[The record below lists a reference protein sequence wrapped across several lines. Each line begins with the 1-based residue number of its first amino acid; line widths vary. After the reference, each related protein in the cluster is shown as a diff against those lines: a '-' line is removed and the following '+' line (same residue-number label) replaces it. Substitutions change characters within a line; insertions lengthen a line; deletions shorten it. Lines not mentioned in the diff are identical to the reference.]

1 MKFIFILM
9 VGALAYAT
17 GCSSESP
24 APVNSGATPSQH
36 GAHSPDKSHSA
47 SHPMAVA
54 KDGGAVVVAA
64 ESETPQAGEPVA
76 LRLMIHEPG
85 GAMAKTFEE
94 LHTKKLHL
102 ILIRKELDEFA
113 HLHPD
118 VDASGNITFEHTFP
132 VGGEYFLFVDYK
144 LPGEEA
150 STARGRIRVSGDA
163 PPADEL
169 TPDVPGLVKGDGL
182 AARISLKDAHAG
194 TNTTIE
200 FHVMDEAETPVD
212 DLEPYLGAMGHLVI
226 VSADGRQYVHAHPL
240 NENSAQGGGV
250 EFMAH
255 FPKPGVYKGW
265 GQFQRSGTVFTIPF
279 VVAVD

>member
-1 MKFIFILM
+1 MRSVLTLC
-9 VGALAYAT
+9 ALVCTT

-24 APVNSGATPSQH
+24 APVDSGATPSQH
-36 GAHSPDKSHSA
+36 GAHSPNKSHSA
-47 SHPMAVA
+47 SHAMAMA

-64 ESETPQAGEPVA
+64 ESETPKAGEPAA
-76 LRLMIHEPG
+76 LRLMIHQPG
-85 GAMAKTFEE
+85 GATAKTFEE
-94 LHTKKLHL
+94 VHAKKLHL
-102 ILIRKELDEFA
+102 ILIRKGLDEFA

-118 VDASGNITFEHTFP
+118 VDASGNITAEHTFP

-150 STARGRIRVSGDA
+150 ATARGLIRISGDA

-169 TPDVPGLVKGDGL
+169 TPDVPGLVKGNGV
-182 AARISLKDAHAG
+182 AARISLKDGRAG
-194 TNTTIE
+194 GNTTIE
-200 FHVMDEAETPVD
+200 FRVMDEAGTPVE